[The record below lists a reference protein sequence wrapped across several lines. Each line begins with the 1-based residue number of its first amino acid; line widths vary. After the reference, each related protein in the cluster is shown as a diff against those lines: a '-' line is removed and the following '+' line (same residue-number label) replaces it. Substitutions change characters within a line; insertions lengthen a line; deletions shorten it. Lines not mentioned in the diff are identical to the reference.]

1 MGNVK
6 RGSKAPVVFL
16 LGLMSPAG
24 TLLASAQTGSIE
36 FVARITPA
44 SGRAEPVRG
53 LPFYLL
59 RKSFTDAEKEAD
71 ASEPKPDLNRFVDGL
86 SVSNELKAWMK
97 RTKTVELSSGNLADH
112 MKTDD
117 IFNVPEFFAAYLA
130 RNAGDTGVGFPAP
143 KYRERDKQRNPQKYE
158 KLRQDYL
165 AAIRKFL
172 EDNSQSKDGMEIE
185 LAPIDPSQRW
195 AQERAERRERVHRRG
210 LELAQTHYLV
220 AKTETDLDG
229 RGAFAG
235 LSPGRYWLST
245 LEIEAEVGDV
255 HLRWDRPV
263 EVRAGEITRIEL
275 SNVNS
280 VHRDRPTH

>member
-1 MGNVK
+1 MGHVK
-6 RGSKAPVVFL
+6 HWSKVPVVFL

-24 TLLASAQTGSIE
+24 TLLATAQTGSIE
-36 FVARITPA
+36 FVTRITPA
-44 SGRAEPVRG
+44 SGRAEPIRG

-86 SVSNELKAWMK
+86 SVSKELKAWMK
-97 RTKTVELSSGNLADH
+97 RTKTVELSGGSLSDH
-112 MKTDD
+112 MTTDD
-117 IFNVPEFFAAYLA
+117 IFNVPEFFTAYLA

-143 KYRERDKQRNPQKYE
+143 KYRERDKQRDPQKYE
-158 KLRQDYL
+158 KVRQDYL
-165 AAIRKFL
+165 VAIRKFL
-172 EDNSQSKDGMEIE
+172 EDNPQSRDGMEIE
-185 LAPIDPSQRW
+185 LAPINPSQRW
-195 AQERAERRERVHRRG
+195 AQEQAERRERIHRLG

-220 AKTETDLDG
+220 AQTETDLDG

-235 LSPGRYWLST
+235 VSPGRYWLST
-245 LEIEAEVGDV
+245 LEVEAEVGDV
-255 HLRWDRPV
+255 HLRWDTPV

-280 VHRDRPTH
+280 VHRDRPAR